1 MTNGTGRLAGKVAV
15 ITGAGGGVGRATAL
29 RMAEEGASVIAAD
42 VVDDANEQT
51 VAMVAEAGGAAAALH
66 VDVTDDA
73 QVAAMIAL
81 AEDRFGGLDILFNNA
96 GVMLAGDDDAV
107 ETPDEIIARTL
118 DINVR
123 GVLLGCRH
131 GIPALRRRGGGA
143 IVNTASFVAS
153 VGAATPQIAYTASK
167 GAVLSMTRE
176 LAVIHAREGIR
187 VNAVSPGPLR
197 TELLMAFLDTEEKRQ
212 RRLVHVPMG
221 RFGESPEI
229 AEAVVFLAS
238 DEASY
243 VTGSNLNVDG
253 GLTAAYVT
261 PE

>member
-1 MTNGTGRLAGKVAV
+1 M
-15 ITGAGGGVGRATAL
+15 
-29 RMAEEGASVIAAD
+29 
-42 VVDDANEQT
+42 
-51 VAMVAEAGGAAAALH
+51 
-66 VDVTDDA
+66 
-73 QVAAMIAL
+73 
-81 AEDRFGGLDILFNNA
+81 
-96 GVMLAGDDDAV
+96 
-107 ETPDEIIARTL
+107 
-118 DINVR
+118 R